1 MREGKTLQVLAVELD
16 RRRDAQRD
24 FYGDSR
30 NITLQPVRKHPDLG
44 GRMGVRLHMEGIT
57 DVEGAARQQ
66 LGGRSGSFGISSYA
80 HGQIASH
87 TGMPKAHYDRLLE
100 ASPQLLTD
108 EVNFWLKREPKKR
121 LVRTLDGRVRAFLS
135 DSYRQ
140 IDNAD
145 LAEAVLPAL
154 EGLDAKVVSC
164 EITDKRFYL
173 KAVTE
178 RVQGEVAQG
187 DIVQAGIVVSNSE
200 VGSGALKIEE
210 FALRL
215 VCLNGMISQVAQRRT
230 HLGRRSDLG
239 ALNNATEYW
248 KDETRRQSDKALFLQ
263 IRDSVAAIFDA
274 ERFAGRV
281 AEYRRAAE
289 DIIPAA
295 TTIPVMEALGRRLQL
310 SEGEQEGVLG
320 HLIAGGDLSRWGVA
334 NAVTRFAEDAADYD
348 RATDFE
354 RMGGTVIE
362 LPRTDWEKL
371 ATAS

>member
-1 MREGKTLQVLAVELD
+1 MRAGRTLQDLATELD

-30 NITLQPVRKHPDLG
+30 NITLQPIRKMPEEGAAPGSHEAG
-44 GRMGVRLHMEGIT
+44 AVGVRLHMEGIT
-57 DVEGAARQQ
+57 DEEGE
-66 LGGRSGSFGISSYA
+66 GRSFGLQPFA

-87 TGMPKAHYDRLLE
+87 TGMPKKHYDRLM
-100 ASPQLLTD
+100 AANPKLLTE
-108 EVNFWLKREPKKR
+108 EVNFWLRSEPSRR
-121 LVRTLDGRVRAFLS
+121 LVRSLDGNVRAFLS

-154 EGLDAKVVSC
+154 EGLDARVVSC
-164 EITDKRFYL
+164 EVTDKRFYL

-200 VGSGALKIEE
+200 VGAGALQIEE

-230 HLGRRSDLG
+230 HVGRRSDLG

-248 KDETRRQSDKALFLQ
+248 KDETRRQSDRALFMQ

-281 AEYRRAAE
+281 ADYRRAAE
-289 DIIPAA
+289 DQIPATA
-295 TTIPVMEALGRRLQL
+295 AVPVMEAVGQRLQL
-310 SEGEQEGVLG
+310 TEGEQEGVLG

-334 NAVTRFAEDAADYD
+334 NAVTRFAEDASDYD

-354 RMGGTVIE
+354 RMGGSIIE